1 MRVPV
6 TMSVAVRMIVMRV
19 TLVRMPVV
27 AVVIPACLMHMRVP
41 AAVVVLVVMLVLRVG
56 MFMCHWMPDP

>member
-27 AVVIPACLMHMRVP
+27 AVVIPVGLMHMRVP
-41 AAVVVLVVMLVLRVG
+41 AAVVVLVLVLVLRVG